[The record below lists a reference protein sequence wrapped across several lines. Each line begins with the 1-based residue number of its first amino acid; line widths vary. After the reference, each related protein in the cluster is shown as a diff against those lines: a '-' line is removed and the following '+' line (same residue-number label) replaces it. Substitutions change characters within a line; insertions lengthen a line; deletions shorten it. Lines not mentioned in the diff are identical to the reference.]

1 MNQLSVKTHSDQ
13 NVGFGVFNLYL
24 WYFSENEGHL
34 WRQLSSKLQFF
45 LQIKGYFPY
54 SSFFSPFVSLR
65 RLEVCSLQ
73 STLIKTWHR
82 ILPFAAKYSDS
93 VINFRLI
100 VTSATILHFNF
111 SVWTLLGKNKT
122 YLEYF
127 RMIAFS
133 FSSVMVKTI
142 PHINYC
148 CSWQKKLMFAIFF
161 IHLCV
166 ADLFIYLFIWF
177 DIRVY
182 IGYLATCQTG
192 L

>member
-1 MNQLSVKTHSDQ
+1 MKTVKLKIAIFFADQ
-13 NVGFGVFNLYL
+13 RI
-24 WYFSENEGHL
+24 FSL
-34 WRQLSSKLQFF
+34 FLFF
-45 LQIKGYFPY
+45 FP
-54 SSFFSPFVSLR
+54 FLSLR

-142 PHINYC
+142 PNINYC
-148 CSWQKKLMFAIFF
+148 CSWQKNWCLLFF
-161 IHLCV
+161 SYIYALQIY
-166 ADLFIYLFIWF
+166 LFIYLF
-177 DIRVY
+177 
-182 IGYLATCQTG
+182 G
-192 L
+192 LTSESTLVTWQHVRQASSLWLHI